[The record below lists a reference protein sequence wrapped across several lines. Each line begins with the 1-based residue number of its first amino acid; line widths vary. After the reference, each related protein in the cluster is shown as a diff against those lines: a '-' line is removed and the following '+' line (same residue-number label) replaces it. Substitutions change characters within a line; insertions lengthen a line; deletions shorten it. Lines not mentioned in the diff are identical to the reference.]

1 MKMSDELEKNLR
13 ARIETKR
20 SVPGT
25 VAVKGREFRY
35 VLDDERMPFSKL
47 FHELVVAGKRTATQG
62 GVISENCEVRL
73 PDGAKYQA
81 LSYKGD
87 VDGWRADIEH
97 GASALGLPLARID
110 GGKFVLA
117 GGRTYDL
124 DKCEIIFRKSP

>member
-25 VAVKGREFRY
+25 VAIKGREFRY

-62 GVISENCEVRL
+62 GVISENCEVCL
-73 PDGAKYQA
+73 PDGAIDLVFSQEPMGE
-81 LSYKGD
+81 LESL
-87 VDGWRADIEH
+87 RAREPMS
-97 GASALGLPLARID
+97 G
-110 GGKFVLA
+110 
-117 GGRTYDL
+117 GGRKNRLVSKEVHSFWAVETTMSQIKGSL
-124 DKCEIIFRKSP
+124 AWTRG